1 LFTDDMEAGYSPL
14 ELLALQC
21 PLLLRDLVAPRLKL
35 RELGALRQSCSVLRV
50 SWGAGGGR

>member
-1 LFTDDMEAGYSPL
+1 MEAGYSPL